1 MMERKIVLGIGG
13 SSGAI
18 YAARFLEKTRNLPQL
33 QLGVVMSE
41 NAKINWEL
49 EIGPF
54 DATLFSHVRFYDA
67 HDFFAPFASGSAK
80 YDSMVVMP
88 SSMGLLAR
96 IASGFSSD
104 LVTRAADVIL
114 KEKRKLIIVPR
125 ETPFN
130 LIHIKNMEQ
139 LVLAGA
145 IICPATPSF
154 YSQPKTIIELVDTVV
169 DRVLDLLD
177 LNIENIPRWGSNIDQ

>member
-1 MMERKIVLGIGG
+1 MERKIVLGIGG

-18 YAARFLEKTRNLPQL
+18 YAARFLEKTRDIPHLHI
-33 QLGVVMSE
+33 GVVMSE

-54 DATLFSHVRFYDA
+54 DGSQFNHVRFYEP

-80 YDSMVVMP
+80 YEAMLVMP
-88 SSMGLLAR
+88 SSMGLLSR
-96 IASGFSSD
+96 IAGGFSND
-104 LVTRAADVIL
+104 LVTRAADVML

-125 ETPFN
+125 ETPLN

-154 YSQPKTIIELVDTVV
+154 YSRPKTIIELVDTVV

-177 LNIENIPRWGSNIDQ
+177 LNIENIPRWGSNIDL

>member
-1 MMERKIVLGIGG
+1 MERKIVLGIGG

-54 DATLFSHVRFYDA
+54 DANLFSHVRFYDA
-67 HDFFAPFASGSAK
+67 HDFFAPFASGSAM

-104 LVTRAADVIL
+104 LVTRAADVML

-125 ETPFN
+125 ETPLN

-154 YSQPKTIIELVDTVV
+154 YSQPKTITELVDTVV

-177 LNIENIPRWGSNIDQ
+177 LNIENIPRWGSNTDQ